1 MVEFLDA
8 DDQEQEIRRYEE
20 KAKWRQRCLEN
31 SLVVGGG
38 FLSTIFLFYAAGQFR
53 EMYSD
58 DGDLE
63 FNPSPFYGRIIG
75 SLASASSFILSTH
88 ITRTKRT
95 DAFFIFYTFPVVT
108 ILYFAI
114 CYTSLDVYNMELEF
128 MLWRGA
134 KYNYKQA

>member
-1 MVEFLDA
+1 MYN
-8 DDQEQEIRRYEE
+8 DD
-20 KAKWRQRCLEN
+20 
-31 SLVVGGG
+31 
-38 FLSTIFLFYAAGQFR
+38 
-53 EMYSD
+53 D
-58 DGDLE
+58 DLE

-75 SLASASSFILSTH
+75 SLASTASFILSTH
-88 ITRTKRT
+88 VTRTKRHVQAAGLAAVLASSLWIIILNTLWT

-114 CYTSLDVYNMELEF
+114 CYTSLDVYDMELEF